1 MEQEKPI
8 ISRISVIFE
17 VESLNGM
24 GYGITGSF
32 WGFLLNLLIILLIVG
47 VAIVLLNRSGY
58 TAPRDNERIIKMEK
72 DIEEIKKTVEDIK
85 SKLEEI

>member
-1 MEQEKPI
+1 
-8 ISRISVIFE
+8 
-17 VESLNGM
+17 M
-24 GYGITGSF
+24 GYGMIGSL

-47 VAIVLLNRSGY
+47 VVALLLNRSGY
-58 TAPRDNERIIKMEK
+58 GAQKDNERIIKMEK

>member
-1 MEQEKPI
+1 M
-8 ISRISVIFE
+8 
-17 VESLNGM
+17 NGM

-32 WGFLLNLLIILLIVG
+32 WGFFLNILIILLIVG
-47 VAIVLLNRSGY
+47 VAVVLLNRSGY
-58 TAPRDNERIIKMEK
+58 TAPRENERIIKMEK

>member
-1 MEQEKPI
+1 M
-8 ISRISVIFE
+8 
-17 VESLNGM
+17 NGM
-24 GYGITGSF
+24 GYGITSSF

-47 VAIVLLNRSGY
+47 ATVVLLNRSGY

>member
-1 MEQEKPI
+1 
-8 ISRISVIFE
+8 
-17 VESLNGM
+17 M
-24 GYGITGSF
+24 GYGMIGSL

-47 VAIVLLNRSGY
+47 VVVLLLNRSGY
-58 TAPRDNERIIKMEK
+58 GTQRDNERIVKMEK

>member
-1 MEQEKPI
+1 M
-8 ISRISVIFE
+8 
-17 VESLNGM
+17 NGM
-24 GYGITGSF
+24 GYGMTGSV

-47 VAIVLLNRSGY
+47 VVVVLLNRSGY
-58 TAPRDNERIIKMEK
+58 AAPRDNERIVKMEK